1 MASKVSAKARA
12 AARKQRDKWKN
23 KRWYTIR
30 APRHPWD
37 FKKIGETLGESDE
50 FIIGRIYTMTQ
61 QEFSGDFTKLHV
73 ILKFKVYEC
82 VGQDALTQ
90 FIGHEHQSDHVR
102 RQIRRYR
109 GKVEDVVDVVT
120 SDGYLVRLKPLVIT
134 QQRVQT
140 SIKHAL
146 RLKCREIILGFA
158 AKNTFAQL
166 QEALMNGT
174 LEDDIQKTGK
184 AIYPLRSVA
193 IRKSQLLQ
201 EGVVVD
207 KGPTL
212 DEIHA
217 QEAKDEAELKAKKA
231 ALLAEAMAE
240 EEQEEEEEESEPIEE
255 ETTQE
260 SPEVETDEEE
270 SKEVVA
276 EEQEDDDASDEES
289 KDEEVDYSS
298 MTVAQLKE
306 MLKAAG
312 KPVSGKKDEL
322 IARLQE

>member
-1 MASKVSAKARA
+1 MANKVSAKARA

-50 FIIGRIYTMTQ
+50 FIIGRIYTLTQ

-73 ILKFKVYEC
+73 ILKFKVTEC

-109 GKVEDVVDVVT
+109 GKIEDVVDVVT
-120 SDGYLVRLKPLVIT
+120 NDGYLVRLKPLIIT

-140 SIKHAL
+140 SVKHAL
-146 RLKCREIILGFA
+146 RLKCREIILGYS

-166 QEALMNGT
+166 QEGIMNGK
-174 LEDDIQKTGK
+174 LEEEIQKVAKT
-184 AIYPLRSVA
+184 IYPLRSVA

-201 EGVVVD
+201 EGVIVD

-217 QEAKDEAELKAKKA
+217 EEARIASEMKAKKA
-231 ALLAEAMAE
+231 ALLAQAMEDEASDDD
-240 EEQEEEEEESEPIEE
+240 ESEEDE
-255 ETTQE
+255 
-260 SPEVETDEEE
+260 PEV
-270 SKEVVA
+270 
-276 EEQEDDDASDEES
+276 DASDESTDMES
-289 KDEEVDYSS
+289 EAAPEPEIEDASNEEVAEEPASVSESVDYSS
-298 MTVAQLKE
+298 MTVAELKE
-306 MLKAAG
+306 LLKAAG

>member
-1 MASKVSAKARA
+1 MANKVSAKARA

-37 FKKIGETLGESDE
+37 FKKIGETLGEADE
-50 FIIGRIYTMTQ
+50 FIIGRIYTLTQ

-73 ILKFKVYEC
+73 ILKFKVTEC

-109 GKVEDVVDVVT
+109 GKIEDVVDVVT
-120 SDGYLVRLKPLVIT
+120 NDGYLVRLKPLIIT

-146 RLKCREIILGFA
+146 RLKCREIILGYS

-166 QEALMNGT
+166 QEGIMNGK
-174 LEDDIQKTGK
+174 LEEEIQKVAKT
-184 AIYPLRSVA
+184 IYPLRSVA

-217 QEAKDEAELKAKKA
+217 EEARVASEMKAKKA
-231 ALLAEAMAE
+231 ALLAQAME
-240 EEQEEEEEESEPIEE
+240 EEALDGEESDEDESE
-255 ETTQE
+255 VDASDE
-260 SPEVETDEEE
+260 SPEVESEAALEPEVEDDSNEE
-270 SKEVVA
+270 VA
-276 EEQEDDDASDEES
+276 EEAAPVAES
-289 KDEEVDYSS
+289 VDYSS
-298 MTVAQLKE
+298 MTVAELKE
-306 MLKAAG
+306 LLKAAG

>member
-1 MASKVSAKARA
+1 MAKKVTAKARA

-73 ILKFKVYEC
+73 ILKFKVHEC

-109 GKVEDVVDVVT
+109 GKIEDVVDVVT
-120 SDGYLVRLKPLVIT
+120 NDGYLVRLKPLIIT

-140 SIKHAL
+140 SVKHAL
-146 RLKCREIILGFA
+146 RLKCREMILGFS
-158 AKNTFAQL
+158 AKNTYAQL
-166 QEALMNGT
+166 QEGLMNGS
-174 LEDDIQKTGK
+174 LEDEIQKTAK
-184 AIYPLRSVA
+184 TIYPLRSVA

-201 EGVVVD
+201 EGVVID

-217 QEAKDEAELKAKKA
+217 EEARVAAELKAKKA
-231 ALLAEAMAE
+231 ALLAQAMAE
-240 EEQEEEEEESEPIEE
+240 EEDSYDDESSDEVIDEVVEDVVEDTAEEPQVVEETQSEEEESP
-255 ETTQE
+255 
-260 SPEVETDEEE
+260 SDNATDY
-270 SKEVVA
+270 
-276 EEQEDDDASDEES
+276 D
-289 KDEEVDYSS
+289 S
-298 MTVAQLKE
+298 MTVAELKE
-306 MLKAAG
+306 LLKAAG

>member
-1 MASKVSAKARA
+1 MANKVSAKARA

-50 FIIGRIYTMTQ
+50 FIIGRIYTLTQ

-73 ILKFKVYEC
+73 ILKFKVTEC

-109 GKVEDVVDVVT
+109 GKIEDVVDVVT
-120 SDGYLVRLKPLVIT
+120 NDGYLVRLKPLIIT

-140 SIKHAL
+140 SVKHAL
-146 RLKCREIILGFA
+146 RLKCREIILGYS

-166 QEALMNGT
+166 QEGIMNGK
-174 LEDDIQKTGK
+174 LEEEIQKVAKT
-184 AIYPLRSVA
+184 IYPLRSVA

-201 EGVVVD
+201 EGVIVD

-217 QEAKDEAELKAKKA
+217 EEARIASEMKAKKA
-231 ALLAEAMAE
+231 ALLAQAME
-240 EEQEEEEEESEPIEE
+240 EEASDDDETEEDEH
-255 ETTQE
+255 
-260 SPEVETDEEE
+260 EV
-270 SKEVVA
+270 
-276 EEQEDDDASDEES
+276 DASDESTDMES
-289 KDEEVDYSS
+289 EAAPEPESEDASNEEVAEEPASVSESVDYSS
-298 MTVAQLKE
+298 MTVAELKE
-306 MLKAAG
+306 LLKAAG

>member
-1 MASKVSAKARA
+1 MAKKVTAKARA

-23 KRWYTIR
+23 KQWYTIR

-73 ILKFKVYEC
+73 ILKFKVREC

-109 GKVEDVVDVVT
+109 GKIEDVVDVVT
-120 SDGYLVRLKPLVIT
+120 NDGYLVRLKPLIIT

-146 RLKCREIILGFA
+146 RLRCREMILGFS
-158 AKNTFAQL
+158 AKNTYAQL
-166 QEALMNGT
+166 QEALMNGS
-174 LEDDIQKTGK
+174 LEEEIQKTAK
-184 AIYPLRSVA
+184 TIYPLRSVA

-217 QEAKDEAELKAKKA
+217 EEARVAAELKAKKA
-231 ALLAEAMAE
+231 ALLAQAKAE
-240 EEQEEEEEESEPIEE
+240 EEDSFDDESNDEDIDEVVEDVVEDTTEEPQVVE
-255 ETTQE
+255 ETQ
-260 SPEVETDEEE
+260 
-270 SKEVVA
+270 SKE
-276 EEQEDDDASDEES
+276 EGTPSDDAT
-289 KDEEVDYSS
+289 DYDS
-298 MTVAQLKE
+298 MTVSELKE
-306 MLKAAG
+306 LLKAAG

>member
-1 MASKVSAKARA
+1 M
-12 AARKQRDKWKN
+12 
-23 KRWYTIR
+23 
-30 APRHPWD
+30 
-37 FKKIGETLGESDE
+37 
-50 FIIGRIYTMTQ
+50 
-61 QEFSGDFTKLHV
+61 
-73 ILKFKVYEC
+73 
-82 VGQDALTQ
+82 
-90 FIGHEHQSDHVR
+90 
-102 RQIRRYR
+102 
-109 GKVEDVVDVVT
+109 
-120 SDGYLVRLKPLVIT
+120 
-134 QQRVQT
+134 
-140 SIKHAL
+140 
-146 RLKCREIILGFA
+146 KCREIILGFA

-240 EEQEEEEEESEPIEE
+240 EEQEEEEESEPIEE